1 MATLITQG
9 YPGTTFEGR
18 VDMVGDTL
26 DPQTRTVPVRI
37 VVSNPGAR
45 LRPGMF
51 ASVQISE
58 PQTSSAVFVPEN
70 ALQEINGQSVVF
82 VSSDGTRFRPQA
94 VNVGLHSRGK
104 AEITSGLR
112 QGDRIAVSGAFMIK
126 SDMLKGSM
134 GED

>member
-1 MATLITQG
+1 
-9 YPGTTFEGR
+9 
-18 VDMVGDTL
+18 MVGDTL

-37 VVSNPGAR
+37 AVPNPGGR

-51 ASVQISE
+51 ASIQIAE
-58 PQTSSAVFVPEN
+58 PQTTSAVFVPED
-70 ALQEINGQSVVF
+70 ALQEINGQTVVF
-82 VSSDGTRFRPQA
+82 FSPDGTRFRAQA
-94 VNVGLHSRGK
+94 VNVGLHSGGK

-134 GED
+134 EED